1 MDGDATTTLQNAL
14 DVLRQHYGEQVPGP
28 QLSAEA
34 QMRQTLEQQ
43 MGLSPLEA
51 DRVLKQLCI
60 SGRVVYVDSADAG
73 AEAGTRTGTGATSHG
88 DDARGT
94 GPVISMPLTQSADG
108 GQPLI
113 TSASP
118 AMLMGITGEQAGE
131 VTRGEA
137 IRGEAE
143 NTEGDTL
150 GWLVAPAIG
159 ATPAPEPTTTGDDE
173 EVEGNRA
180 QGYWRIG

>member
-1 MDGDATTTLQNAL
+1 MDSDATTLQNAL

-34 QMRQTLEQQ
+34 QMRHTLEQQ
-43 MGLSPLEA
+43 MGLDPLTA
-51 DRVLKQLCI
+51 DRVLKRLCI
-60 SGRVVYVDSADAG
+60 SGQVVYVDSADAG
-73 AEAGTRTGTGATSHG
+73 NQAGNDRDNRDNRGTGAEPGTT
-88 DDARGT
+88 AT

-118 AMLMGITGEQAGE
+118 AMLMGIVDDKGGN
-131 VTRGEA
+131 VGPGR
-137 IRGEAE
+137 AE
-143 NTEGDTL
+143 NDERDTL
-150 GWLVAPAIG
+150 GWLVAPA
-159 ATPAPEPTTTGDDE
+159 
-173 EVEGNRA
+173 VEGVSGPVTAGENEGAESNRP

>member
-1 MDGDATTTLQNAL
+1 MNGDATTLQNAL
-14 DVLRQHYGEQVPGP
+14 DVLRRHYGEQVPGP

-43 MGLSPLEA
+43 MGLDPLEA
-51 DRVLKQLCI
+51 DRLLKHLCA
-60 SGRVVYVDSADAG
+60 SGHVVYVDGADAG
-73 AEAGTRTGTGATSHG
+73 TAESTSTVADNHA

-118 AMLMGITGEQAGE
+118 AMLMGITGEEGGDVA
-131 VTRGEA
+131 
-137 IRGEAE
+137 RGEAE
-143 NTEGDTL
+143 GTEGDTL
-150 GWLVAPAIG
+150 GWLVAPATG
-159 ATPAPEPTTTGDDE
+159 AAPAPTTTGGAGDAEDD
-173 EVEGNRA
+173 RT
-180 QGYWRIG
+180 QGYWRIS